1 MSERAI
7 TARIRGQLDQLG
19 EAHRLV
25 AKTIL
30 AAPAECAAM
39 SIRTLAQ
46 TAGVSQATVSRFCRV
61 FDLDGYS
68 ELRLALAAEQG
79 RSAPPQAEGDIAE
92 GDDLASVV
100 RKIAQLDAQAVVD
113 TAHLLDLENLSGA
126 IDALSRA
133 HRTCIYA
140 VGASAVVAADLA
152 QKLTRI
158 GRGAFAYGDAHMGIT
173 SAAVLGPEDVAVAFS
188 HSGTTADTCAM
199 LLTAKDQGAVT
210 IAVTNNA
217 SSPLAR
223 MADHTLLTA
232 AHEAVFRSG
241 ATASRLAQLVVVD
254 CMFVGLAQATFA
266 QSQTALEAT
275 YRAVRQRGISPGKTE
290 EKVGSAAPG

>member
-1 MSERAI
+1 MSELAI

-61 FDLDGYS
+61 FGLHGYP

-79 RSAPPQAEGDIAE
+79 RSAPQAEGDIAE

-100 RKIAQLDAQAVVD
+100 RKIARLDAQAVVD

-266 QSQTALEAT
+266 ESQTALEAT
-275 YRAVRQRGISPGKTE
+275 YHAVRQRGISPGKTD
-290 EKVGSAAPG
+290 EKDGSVAPG